1 LAVDRLGMQPA
12 RVCFVSS
19 NGWDAVGAAHYG
31 FRAVWINR
39 NDDPR
44 ERLPAAAEVEI
55 KSLSE
60 LQPLIARA

>member
-1 LAVDRLGMQPA
+1 MTEVKPAGGTILPFPPPHDRSETRGELGDLRFRKLLGPA
-12 RVCFVSS
+12 A
-19 NGWDAVGAAHYG
+19 W
-31 FRAVWINR
+31 
-39 NDDPR
+39 